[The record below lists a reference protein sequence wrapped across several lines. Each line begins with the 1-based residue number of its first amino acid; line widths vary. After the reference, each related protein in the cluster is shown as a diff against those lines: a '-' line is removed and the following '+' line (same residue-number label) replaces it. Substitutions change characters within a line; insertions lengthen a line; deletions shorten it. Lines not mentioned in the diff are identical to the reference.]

1 MSFWITICG
10 LFFGLLLIIEELIYF
25 SWNRYVYGPNLE
37 RKMKRKKRIKWLLA
51 LFKRKAPAE
60 IHETNQKESP
70 M

>member
-37 RKMKRKKRIKWLLA
+37 RKMKRKNRIKWLLA
-51 LFKRKAPAE
+51 LFKRKTVAE

-70 M
+70 L